1 MATASDDF
9 PEAVGPKIATK
20 GNAVGCTGVLGSTA
34 EESAGITELVKSA
47 SSSESA
53 DKPKI
58 ARL

>member
-9 PEAVGPKIATK
+9 PEAVGPKIATR
-20 GNAVGCTGVLGSTA
+20 GNVAGCTGALGSTA
-34 EESAGITELVKSA
+34 EESAGITELVKLV